1 MLTEVQKSNRDGLT
15 ALRDLLARTLE
26 DAEPKDVAS
35 LAGRL
40 QSVLAALDSL
50 PAAKGINPLD
60 EIAAKRT
67 KRRAPASAG
76 GATPDGKRRAGS
88 G

>member
-1 MLTEVQKSNRDGLT
+1 MLAEVQKSNRDGLT

-40 QSVLAALDSL
+40 QSVLAALDAL
-50 PAAKGINPLD
+50 PLAKGINPLD
-60 EIAAKRT
+60 EIAAKRS
-67 KRRAPASAG
+67 KRRAPASTG
-76 GATPDGKRRAGS
+76 GATPDGKRGARG